1 LQAYGHDQV
10 TECEIGFGSDLA
22 DTSDCGRTR
31 VLGERHVHDGLGH
44 HLQPVEEV
52 LRVESDR
59 DVIAVNG
66 GLDRLG
72 SLSIFTASGLEYELS
87 GRKRESDGGVALGY
101 ERHTVDGIRKVRGL
115 DIGDGLRLGLEELT
129 NARELTFEQARRGA
143 AGPAAGDSFEPDETF
158 ALVSGGDRDRHL
170 LAA

>member
-87 GRKRESDGGVALGY
+87 GRERESDGGVALGY

-115 DIGDGLRLGLEELT
+115 DIGNGLRLGLGGMT
-129 NARELTFEQARRGA
+129 NAREARSGRELDGTT
-143 AGPAAGDSFEPDETF
+143 GPAPGGSCELVET
-158 ALVSGGDRDRHL
+158 
-170 LAA
+170 